1 MIQVDTKQLQQKLKK
16 AQLETK
22 KQIKGVF
29 TESLMKTGQSIS
41 KYAPPFKYTDGKSKG
56 EPIKVIPAQMYKR
69 PIFSILSIL
78 KSDKRKLRGWNRK
91 QLRQRFEQGYRY
103 VARKDGLIKP
113 VKIFWGKNKREMQTK
128 YKRIKYRG
136 LVKIMFGLQL
146 LLQGVKNRFFARMLE
161 KSKDLR
167 NLSNYNKVKYSQGD
181 NTYSMENK
189 NQAIPSESLVQISK
203 QRAQREL
210 WQRLKYYCR
219 KMMKQSYK

>member
-1 MIQVDTKQLQQKLKK
+1 MINNF
-16 AQLETK
+16 
-22 KQIKGVF
+22 IKTNTEEIEILFSGKYGF
-29 TESLMKTGQSIS
+29 TCAM
-41 KYAPPFKYTDGKSKG
+41 
-56 EPIKVIPAQMYKR
+56 
-69 PIFSILSIL
+69 
-78 KSDKRKLRGWNRK
+78 
-91 QLRQRFEQGYRY
+91 RY